1 MGAGRYGRGM
11 MRIACAVVM
20 MIGMAGAARAQQQAP
35 VDAPATH
42 RFELGGRA
50 GMWNPMDD
58 ADDYVDASLGLRV
71 HGAYWVVPMFAI
83 GGAFEW
89 VAANEEEGV
98 ADLTYY
104 GFGIDGLLTTPN
116 PARVK
121 PFGEIEIARYTVDSD
136 DFGDSESDIGFR
148 VGGGATMEMSPS
160 LVLMG
165 DIAYSTVDFDFGLAS
180 IDTAALI
187 IEVGIAARL

>member
-1 MGAGRYGRGM
+1 VGAGRYGRGM
-11 MRIACAVVM
+11 RRIACAVVT
-20 MIGMAGAARAQQQAP
+20 MIGMAGAARAQPAP

-89 VAANEEEGV
+89 VAANEKEGV

-121 PFGEIEIARYTVDSD
+121 PFAEIEIARYTVDSD
-136 DFGDSESDIGFR
+136 SFDDSESDIGFR
-148 VGGGATMEMSPS
+148 VGGGATLEMSPS

-165 DIAYSTVDFDFGLAS
+165 DLAYSTVDFDVGLFS
-180 IDTAALI
+180 LDTAAVIL
-187 IEVGIAARL
+187 EVGVAARL